1 MFHIDSSNSFIEL
14 ELEEIRDFEIDNLA
28 KLQHEFLILED
39 QKRLIFNAKC
49 MQVQDL
55 GNLCTETIL
64 YMVFL
69 LLWQHSIIIYKRQKL
84 EYQSTLNQ

>member
-28 KLQHEFLILED
+28 KLQHEFLILEH
-39 QKRLIFNAKC
+39 QKRLIFNGKC

-55 GNLCTETIL
+55 GNLWTEAIL

-69 LLWQHSIIIYKRQKL
+69 LLWQHSIIIYKRQQL